1 MFLAM
6 VLQRSVRK
14 ADDSKLLWKQCP
26 KLSPNKL
33 VVNLEIALNKG
44 KQMDVVLVI
53 YLIIV

>member
-14 ADDSKLLWKQCP
+14 ADDSKLLSKQCP
-26 KLSPNKL
+26 KFSPNKL
-33 VVNLEIALNKG
+33 VVNLELALNKG